1 MVNSV
6 VHMPLKPSKI
16 KGLTKERVGDTLA
29 VQCEQFCPQE
39 RVFLSALG
47 LIYKENG

>member
-29 VQCEQFCPQE
+29 VQCADSLNKRGRF
-39 RVFLSALG
+39 
-47 LIYKENG
+47 